1 LLSRFWRRLTAKSRF
16 ASEIETASLADIA
29 SAHLLL
35 FGRTIPPETE
45 ASYVA
50 RLAHRPLRF
59 EELAEEMLHSPEFT
73 ARFGRLSHSTDDDI
87 VEATVDGVAIFL
99 RRSDVLIS
107 GPVLAGHPHEPQVWA
122 TLAPLLLPGTTFVDV
137 GANVGLFALPAA
149 RRVGPS
155 GRVIAVEPLAE
166 NVQLLCAA
174 AARNR
179 FDNLEVMPFAASDHS
194 GVVAV
199 VSRQETTNSFTPPDR
214 AVRPGAPCAPCAP
227 LDALLGSRGRIDL
240 VKVDVEGYEPA
251 VFAGSRDLLARDR
264 PTLLV
269 EFNPFGLDAN
279 FGQDPRRLADWLLD
293 YADDVTVIVRD
304 AAPIRCIRGA
314 EILRAWEAVNA
325 RLGLDGRLHVDVLAK
340 ARIRPGAD
348 RGARPGRHDP

>member
-1 LLSRFWRRLTAKSRF
+1 LAPDVGRKPGGTSPGPSRSAPELK
-16 ASEIETASLADIA
+16 TASLADVA

-35 FGRTIPPETE
+35 FGRTIGAE
-45 ASYVA
+45 AEAGYRA
-50 RLAHRPLRF
+50 RLARRPLRF

-73 ARFGRLSHSTDDDI
+73 AKFGRLVRSTDDV
-87 VEATVDGVAIFL
+87 VEVTVEEVSIFL
-99 RRSDVLIS
+99 RRSDVLVG
-107 GPVLAGHPHEPQVWA
+107 GPVRAGHPHEPHVWA
-122 TLAPLLLPGTTFVDV
+122 AMGPLLVPGATFVDV

-155 GRVIAVEPLAE
+155 GRVLAVEPLAE

-179 FDNLEVMPFAASDHS
+179 FDNLEVMPFAASDGH
-194 GVVAV
+194 GFVAV

-214 AVRPGAPCAPCAP
+214 VVRPDAPCAPRAP
-227 LDALLGSRGRIDL
+227 LDALLGGRDRIDL
-240 VKVDVEGYEPA
+240 VKIDVEGYEPA
-251 VFAGSRDLLARDR
+251 VIAGSRELLARHR

-279 FGQDPRRLADWLLD
+279 FGDDPGRLADWLLD
-293 YADDVTVIVRD
+293 YANEVTVIVRD
-304 AAPIRCIRGA
+304 GPPVRCARGR
-314 EILRAWEAVNA
+314 EIMQAWEGANA

-340 ARIRPGAD
+340 AKPRADGGTGATT
-348 RGARPGRHDP
+348 G